1 MLLPCWLL
9 IFRTSAEGHL
19 GFMEGTEAYFLF
31 EDANKIH
38 YCKVRLLC
46 LDLKK
51 KKIHF
56 SLALEAD
63 TGLNIPYTTE
73 LRRHEGEL
81 SDTMYLKSKI
91 NIKNN
96 FQIINLACLPG

>member
-51 KKIHF
+51 KNTFFFGFGSRYRI
-56 SLALEAD
+56 E
-63 TGLNIPYTTE
+63 YT
-73 LRRHEGEL
+73 LH
-81 SDTMYLKSKI
+81 
-91 NIKNN
+91 N
-96 FQIINLACLPG
+96 